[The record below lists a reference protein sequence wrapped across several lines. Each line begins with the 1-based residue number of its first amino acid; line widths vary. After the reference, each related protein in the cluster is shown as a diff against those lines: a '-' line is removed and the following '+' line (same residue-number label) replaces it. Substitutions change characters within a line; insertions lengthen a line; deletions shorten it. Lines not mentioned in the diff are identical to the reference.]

1 MTDRFES
8 ILDESISALQAG
20 VPIDEILAEVPE
32 YADELRPLL
41 YAATVLADP
50 NPGLAPEET
59 KSALRDEYLKHVAE
73 LPTLSPP
80 SFNEMTRAILSIIRR
95 RLNRKAVINDLIT
108 ITVTIILTILMAVLI
123 LNFLAADAVP
133 SDFLYGVKRAT
144 ENVHLALTFDENR
157 RNELELEFD
166 QRRLQEVEKLVEQ
179 NKVAVVEFKGTLET
193 KGENLWIVEGYTV
206 FLPSDIDGVEDIRE
220 GDVIEVTGLL
230 RANNVIV
237 ADTINQAQR

>member
-50 NPGLAPEET
+50 NPDLAPEAT
-59 KSALRDEYLKHVAE
+59 KSALRDEYLKHAAE
-73 LPTLSPP
+73 LPAFSPP
-80 SFNEMTRAILSIIRR
+80 SFNEKTHAIFSIIRR
-95 RLNRKAVINDLIT
+95 RLNRKTVVNDLVTIT
-108 ITVTIILTILMAVLI
+108 ITVILTISMAVII
-123 LNFLAADAVP
+123 LNFLAANAIPGDL
-133 SDFLYGVKRAT
+133 LYSVKRT
-144 ENVHLALTFDENR
+144 SENIQLALTFDEIR

-166 QRRLQEVEKLVEQ
+166 QRRLLEVEQLVEQ

-193 KGENLWIVEGYTV
+193 KGENLWIVEGHTV
-206 FLPSDIDGVEDIRE
+206 FIPPDIAGKDSFVE
-220 GDVIEVTGLL
+220 GDYVEVVGLL
-230 RANNVIV
+230 RTNNVVV
-237 ADTINQAQR
+237 ADTINKVE

>member
-1 MTDRFES
+1 MTDSFES

-50 NPGLAPEET
+50 NPDLAPEAT

-73 LPTLSPP
+73 LPAFSSP
-80 SFNEMTRAILSIIRR
+80 SFNEKTRAILSIIRR

-108 ITVTIILTILMAVLI
+108 ITVTVILTILMAVLI

-133 SDFLYGVKRAT
+133 GDFLYSVKRAA

-166 QRRLQEVEKLVEQ
+166 QRRLQEVEQLVGQ

-206 FLPSDIDGVEDIRE
+206 FLPSDIDGVEDIQE

-237 ADTINQAQR
+237 ADTINKVRR

>member
-20 VPIDEILAEVPE
+20 VSIDEILAEVPE